1 MKTRIIT
8 SLSDALR
15 SASISASVD
24 PTSGAIALES
34 DVLFS
39 TGQYRLT
46 DEGRARINAFLPV
59 YLNVLFSDEYRPYI
73 SEIII
78 EGHTDSLGGYIQN
91 LELSQQ
97 RAGAVAAYVLD
108 ETNHVLPSGQLQTL
122 RQLVTANGRSFS
134 DPVLDANGNE
144 DMDASRRVV
153 FKFRLTDEQM
163 IEQLKNIL
171 ESSD

>member
-1 MKTRIIT
+1 M
-8 SLSDALR
+8 
-15 SASISASVD
+15 
-24 PTSGAIALES
+24 
-34 DVLFS
+34 LFS

-97 RAGAVAAYVLD
+97 RAGAVAAYVLRRD
-108 ETNHVLPSGQLQTL
+108 QPRAAL
-122 RQLVTANGRSFS
+122 RTAFR
-134 DPVLDANGNE
+134 PC
-144 DMDASRRVV
+144 ASWSRPTAAPTATRCWTPTAT
-153 FKFRLTDEQM
+153 RTWTRPAAWC
-163 IEQLKNIL
+163 
-171 ESSD
+171 SSSA